1 MDSAE
6 VMGSEKMSEN
16 HMREIAAIFGLELGE
31 KFRLSGGS
39 EKYYFTKDGL
49 FYEDFRG
56 KAGNCADSE
65 AWEGIMRGDF
75 VIRKI
80 WQPKDG
86 KVFYMPFIVTG
97 EAKYCTGIWY
107 GYLSECRRLLD
118 AGMVCRNR
126 EEAEAK
132 AERMLRSILLY

>member
-6 VMGSEKMSEN
+6 VMESEKMGKN
-16 HMREIAAIFGLELGE
+16 HMCEIAAIFGLELGE
-31 KFRLSGGS
+31 KFRISGS
-39 EKYYFTKDGL
+39 VEKYYFTEDGL

-56 KAGNCADSE
+56 KAGNRADSE
-65 AWEGIMRGDF
+65 AWEGILCGNF
-75 VIRKI
+75 VTRKI
-80 WQPKDG
+80 WQPKEGERFCIPCISTG
-86 KVFYMPFIVTG
+86 KPNYYIDT
-97 EAKYCTGIWY
+97 WH
-107 GYLSECRRLLD
+107 GYLKGCKRLLD